1 MRCLDYHV
9 TQPLLGEEEIVCQV
23 SHLDKLPVCAKEI
36 ATEPNIAIKSAGP
49 NFVGMAQSFHR
60 WTLET
65 FPCQEKTAL
74 NRPVLY
80 PVGFESDHSSKL

>member
-1 MRCLDYHV
+1 MIMKLSTDVLLIMPTWMRCLDYHV

-60 WTLET
+60 
-65 FPCQEKTAL
+65 
-74 NRPVLY
+74 
-80 PVGFESDHSSKL
+80 